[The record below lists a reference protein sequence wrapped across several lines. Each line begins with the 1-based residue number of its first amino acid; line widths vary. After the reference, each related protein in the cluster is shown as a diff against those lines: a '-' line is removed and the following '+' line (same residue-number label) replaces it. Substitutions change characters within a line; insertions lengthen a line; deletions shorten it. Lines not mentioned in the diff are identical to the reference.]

1 MRPTVE
7 EIVAAYLKL
16 HGTDPLEKDIVPD
29 LDLDADEEEDEDG
42 EELEVEAA
50 VLAGM
55 IENKR

>member
-16 HGTDPLEKDIVPD
+16 HGTDPLEEDIVP
-29 LDLDADEEEDEDG
+29 DLDADEEEDEDG

-50 VLAGM
+50 EAGASGA
-55 IENKR
+55 

>member
-16 HGTDPLEKDIVPD
+16 HGTDPLEEDIVPD

-50 VLAGM
+50 EAGASGA
-55 IENKR
+55 